1 MKRLLA
7 LVGVLA
13 VLAAGGVAAVAWV
26 GSDTESIAAPDGRP
40 RATTPGTIASTTTTT
55 TTTTAAP
62 PLTAP
67 PTSKSGIV
75 QPVEARLP
83 APPPDGLGAGA
94 EGPLV
99 SAYQQRFVDLRF
111 DPGPVDGA
119 FGPAL
124 TYAVQALQKFQG
136 LAVTGVIGAA
146 EQQALNRFTYP
157 EPLQAN
163 GEANRTEVDVAKQ
176 VMVLY
181 EKGQPRLLTTVS
193 TGSTEAY
200 CYDTPLVNP
209 TRHICELANTP
220 SGRFTY
226 YLHRPGWDIGVNGGM
241 YNPFYFNAGVAVHG
255 LQSVPTYPAS
265 HGCVRIPMHIAEY
278 WPKLVKQGDPVYVFG
293 GAPFKVLSSESL
305 VPEDEPEPAPA
316 APTPT
321 APPATVPPS
330 TTTTTTQPPPLPLP

>member
-1 MKRLLA
+1 MVRRI
-7 LVGVLA
+7 LA
-13 VLAAGGVAAVAWV
+13 VLGVTAVLAGGGVAAAAWLRA
-26 GSDTESIAAPDGRP
+26 DDETADARHLP
-40 RATTPGTIASTTTTT
+40 RLASTTTTT
-55 TTTTAAP
+55 TVAPTSTTAAP

-83 APPPDGLGAGA
+83 APPPDGLAPGAD
-94 EGPLV
+94 GPIV
-99 SAYQQRFVDLRF
+99 TAYQQRFVDLRF

-119 FGPAL
+119 YGPAL
-124 TYAVQALQKFQG
+124 TYAVQALQKFKG
-136 LAVTGVIGAA
+136 LEVTGVIGVP
-146 EQQALNRFTYP
+146 EMQALNQFTYP

-181 EKGQPRLLTTVS
+181 ERGQPRLLTTVS
-193 TGSTEAY
+193 TGSGEEY

-209 TRHICELANTP
+209 TRHICELATTP

-255 LQSVPTYPAS
+255 LQSVPTHPAS

-278 WPKLVKQGDPVYVFG
+278 WPTLVKRGDPVYVFG

-305 VPEDEPEPAPA
+305 VPEEPEPTAP
-316 APTPT
+316 PVT
-321 APPATVPPS
+321 APPATTPA
-330 TTTTTTQPPPLPLP
+330 TTTTTTTTTSPPSTTLPL